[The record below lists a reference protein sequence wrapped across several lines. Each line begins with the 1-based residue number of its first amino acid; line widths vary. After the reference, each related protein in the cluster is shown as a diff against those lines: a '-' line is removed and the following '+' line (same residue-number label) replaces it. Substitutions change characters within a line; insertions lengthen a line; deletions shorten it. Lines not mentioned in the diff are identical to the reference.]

1 VQNERRRIFV
11 LNIQSYNRQ
20 YSECSYQ
27 FHQIYA
33 QFYGQNNINTEN
45 SFKQQFLIH
54 PDDVLGKISV
64 EES

>member
-11 LNIQSYNRQ
+11 LNIQTYNRQ
-20 YSECSYQ
+20 YSEFSYQ
-27 FHQIYA
+27 FKQIYA
-33 QFYGQNNINTEN
+33 QFYGQNNINAEN